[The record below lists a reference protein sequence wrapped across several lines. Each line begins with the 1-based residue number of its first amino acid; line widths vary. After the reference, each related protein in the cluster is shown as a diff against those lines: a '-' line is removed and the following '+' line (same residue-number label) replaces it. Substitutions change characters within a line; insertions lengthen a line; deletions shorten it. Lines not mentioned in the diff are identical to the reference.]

1 MIISKSR
8 RSVAMRNN
16 ATPKL
21 GRITLKQFRAYSA
34 YIRMGTIKGAAS
46 ELNISPPA
54 VSQQLSL
61 LEGNVGMPLTVK
73 TSEGNQPS
81 VFGKEILLASSR
93 IENVL
98 DMCQHSLEK
107 LGDKTSG
114 RVSLGIYN
122 SANYFAPSLIAE
134 FKKYHPH
141 IDVRLRIGNRDS
153 IFKAFK
159 NYEFDFLVIG
169 RPPKGVEIESVEI
182 GDHPHVIVGAPD
194 HPLADA
200 KNLKLKDMEEESFLV
215 REEGSGTRLV
225 MLRLFEEAGISPRIG
240 MEVGNNESVK
250 QAVMAGLGVAL
261 ISAHTVAAE
270 LRDGRLK
277 AFNIEGLPVIR
288 KWLVV
293 RHSELQL
300 APAADALY
308 NFFIDSGVKYFPE
321 LTLSQ

>member
-1 MIISKSR
+1 M
-8 RSVAMRNN
+8 RSN

-61 LEGNVGMPLTVK
+61 LGDNVGMPLTVK
-73 TSEGNQPS
+73 TTDGVQPS
-81 VFGKEILLASSR
+81 VFGKEIMLASSR

-98 DMCQHSLEK
+98 EMCQHSLEK

-114 RVSLGIYN
+114 RVSLGIFN
-122 SANYFAPSLIAE
+122 SANYFAPRLIAE

-141 IDVRLRIGNRDS
+141 IDIRIHIGNRDS
-153 IFKAFK
+153 IYKAFR
-159 NYEFDFLVIG
+159 NYEFDFLVAG
-169 RPPKGVEIESVEI
+169 RPPKGMEIETQEI
-182 GDHPHVIVGAPD
+182 GDHPQIIIGAPD
-194 HPLADA
+194 HPLID
-200 KNLKLKDMEEESFLV
+200 KRNLELREMEEESFLI
-215 REEGSGTRLV
+215 REAGSGTRLV
-225 MLRLFEEAGISPRIG
+225 MLKLFDEAGISPRIG
-240 MEVGNNESVK
+240 MEVGNNESIK

-270 LRDGRLK
+270 LKDGRLK
-277 AFNIEGLPVIR
+277 EFDIVGVPIIR

-293 RHSELQL
+293 RHSNIQL
-300 APAADALY
+300 APAADALCQ
-308 NFFIDSGVKYFPE
+308 FFVDSGANHFPE
-321 LTLSQ
+321 YIQR

>member
-1 MIISKSR
+1 MS
-8 RSVAMRNN
+8 NN

-21 GRITLKQFRAYSA
+21 SRVTLKQFRAYSA
-34 YIRMGTIKGAAS
+34 YIRMGTIKGAAL

-61 LEGNVGMPLTVK
+61 LEDNVGMTLTVK
-73 TSEGNQPS
+73 TNKGVQPS

-114 RVSLGIYN
+114 RVSLGIFN
-122 SANYFAPSLIAE
+122 SANYFAPRLIAE

-141 IDVRLRIGNRDS
+141 IDIRIRIGNRQS
-153 IFKAFK
+153 IFKAFC
-159 NYEFDFLVIG
+159 NYEFDFLVVG
-169 RPPKGVEIESVEI
+169 RPPEDIEIESQVI
-182 GDHPHVIVGAPD
+182 GEHPHIIVGAPD
-194 HPLADA
+194 HPLIGK

-225 MLRLFEEAGISPRIG
+225 MLKLFEEAGISPRFG

-270 LRDGRLK
+270 IKEGRLK
-277 AFNIEGLPVIR
+277 AFDIEGLPVMR

-293 RHSELQL
+293 RHSDIQL
-300 APAADALY
+300 APAADALFQ
-308 NFFIDSGVKYFPE
+308 FFVNSGADYFPE
-321 LTLSQ
+321 

>member
-1 MIISKSR
+1 
-8 RSVAMRNN
+8 MRNN

-73 TSEGNQPS
+73 TSDGNQPS

-98 DMCQHSLEK
+98 EMCQHSLEK

-122 SANYFAPSLIAE
+122 SANYFAPLLIAE

-141 IDVRLRIGNRDS
+141 IDVRIRIGNRDS
-153 IFKAFK
+153 IFRAFK

-169 RPPKGVEIESVEI
+169 RPPKGVES
-182 GDHPHVIVGAPD
+182 
-194 HPLADA
+194 
-200 KNLKLKDMEEESFLV
+200 
-215 REEGSGTRLV
+215 
-225 MLRLFEEAGISPRIG
+225 
-240 MEVGNNESVK
+240 NNESIK

-270 LRDGRLK
+270 LKDGRLK
-277 AFNIEGLPVIR
+277 AFDIEGLPIIR

-293 RHSELQL
+293 RHSNLQL

-321 LTLSQ
+321 YSQT

>member
-1 MIISKSR
+1 
-8 RSVAMRNN
+8 MRNN

-61 LEGNVGMPLTVK
+61 LEDNVGMPLSVK
-73 TSEGNQPS
+73 TNEGIQPS

-98 DMCQHSLEK
+98 EMCQHSLEK

-114 RVSLGIYN
+114 RVSLGIFN
-122 SANYFAPSLIAE
+122 SANYFAPRLIAE

-141 IDVRLRIGNRDS
+141 IDVRIRIGNRSS
-153 IFKAFK
+153 IFKSFR
-159 NYEFDFLVIG
+159 NYEFDFLVVG
-169 RPPKGVEIESVEI
+169 RPPKEMEVDVEVI
-182 GDHPHVIVGAPD
+182 GDHPHVIVGPPD
-194 HPLADA
+194 HPFIDK
-200 KNLKLKDMEEESFLV
+200 KNLQLSEMEEESFLV

-240 MEVGNNESVK
+240 MEVGNNESIK

-270 LRDGRLK
+270 IKDGRLK
-277 AFNIEGLPVIR
+277 VFDIEGLPVIR
-288 KWLVV
+288 KWQVA
-293 RHSELQL
+293 RHSNIQL
-300 APAADALY
+300 APAAEALY
-308 NFFIDSGVKYFPE
+308 QFFINSGVDYFPDY
-321 LTLSQ
+321 QG

>member
-1 MIISKSR
+1 
-8 RSVAMRNN
+8 MRNN

-34 YIRMGTIKGAAS
+34 YIRMGTIKEAAF

-61 LEGNVGMPLTVK
+61 LEDNVGMTLTVK
-73 TSEGNQPS
+73 TNKGVQPS

-98 DMCQHSLEK
+98 GLCQHSLEK
-107 LGDKTSG
+107 LGDKTTG
-114 RVSLGIYN
+114 RVSLGIFN
-122 SANYFAPSLIAE
+122 SANYFAPRLIAE

-141 IDVRLRIGNRDS
+141 IDIRIRIGNRQS
-153 IFKAFK
+153 IFKAFC
-159 NYEFDFLVIG
+159 NYEFDFLVVG
-169 RPPKGVEIESVEI
+169 RPPEDIAIVSQVI
-182 GDHPHVIVGAPD
+182 GEHPHIIVGAPD
-194 HPLADA
+194 HPLVDQ
-200 KNLKLKDMEEESFLV
+200 KNLKLKAMEEESFLV

-225 MLRLFEEAGISPRIG
+225 MLKLFEEAGISPRIG

-270 LRDGRLK
+270 IKEGRLK
-277 AFNIEGLPVIR
+277 AFDIEGLPVIR
-288 KWLVV
+288 QWLVV
-293 RHSELQL
+293 RHSDIQL
-300 APAADALY
+300 APAADALFQ
-308 NFFIDSGVKYFPE
+308 FFVNSGADYFPE
-321 LTLSQ
+321 

>member
-1 MIISKSR
+1 
-8 RSVAMRNN
+8 MRTN

-61 LEGNVGMPLTVK
+61 LEGNVGMPLTIK
-73 TSEGNQPS
+73 TTDGVQPS

-98 DMCQHSLEK
+98 EMCQHSLEK

-114 RVSLGIYN
+114 RVSIGIFN
-122 SANYFAPSLIAE
+122 SANYFAPRLIAE

-141 IDVRLRIGNRDS
+141 IDIRIHIGNRES
-153 IFKAFK
+153 IFKAFR
-159 NYEFDFLVIG
+159 NYEFDFLVVG
-169 RPPKGVEIESVEI
+169 RPPKGLDIESDEI
-182 GDHPHVIVGAPD
+182 GDHPHIIVGAPD
-194 HPLADA
+194 HPLI
-200 KNLKLKDMEEESFLV
+200 KKRNLQLKEMEEESFLV

-225 MLRLFEEAGISPRIG
+225 MMRLFEEAGISPRFG

-270 LRDGRLK
+270 IKDGRLK
-277 AFNIEGLPVIR
+277 AFDIEGLPVIR

-293 RHSELQL
+293 RHSNIQL

-308 NFFIDSGVKYFPE
+308 QFFINSGANYFPE
-321 LTLSQ
+321 YSPA

>member
-1 MIISKSR
+1 
-8 RSVAMRNN
+8 MRTNT
-16 ATPKL
+16 TPKL

-61 LEGNVGMPLTVK
+61 LEDNVGMPLTVK
-73 TSEGNQPS
+73 TSDGAQPS

-98 DMCQHSLEK
+98 EMCQHSLEK
-107 LGDKTSG
+107 LGDKASG
-114 RVSLGIYN
+114 RVSLGIFN
-122 SANYFAPSLIAE
+122 SANYFAPRLIAE

-141 IDVRLRIGNRDS
+141 IDIRIRIGNRES
-153 IFKAFK
+153 IFKSFK
-159 NYEFDFLVIG
+159 NYEFDFLVVG
-169 RPPKGVEIESVEI
+169 RPPREMDIESQEI
-182 GDHPHVIVGAPD
+182 GEHPHIIVGAPGHSLID
-194 HPLADA
+194 
-200 KNLKLKDMEEESFLV
+200 KKSLKLKEMEEESFLV

-270 LRDGRLK
+270 INDGRLK
-277 AFNIEGLPVIR
+277 AFDIEGLPVIR

-293 RHSELQL
+293 RHSNIQL
-300 APAADALY
+300 APAAEALY
-308 NFFIDSGVKYFPE
+308 HFFIDSGVNYFPE
-321 LTLSQ
+321 STQGKL